1 MKVERILAL
10 TDLSPASRAG
20 LTMADAVA
28 ERTGGHVDIGYVSLP
43 IPGKP
48 PVGEEALVRRVAA
61 LIADEEQEALDEIA
75 TACVAPER
83 RGSVRRLESDCI
95 RCGIRDLVIDG
106 RPDLLCLS
114 IRGRG
119 RDPDVLV
126 GSRAQFAARAA
137 GVPVLL
143 ARGEPLP
150 RRDHPLKVL
159 LGADLVESPTVA
171 ARRIRWLVGPDDE
184 LALAHVVPGEVFY
197 PRTLGV
203 SDTFTPAQHAELRRR
218 AEAALSDTDLGGDAP
233 RIAVHVREGHPG
245 EVLTALADELEPH
258 LVVVRTH
265 ATRTYD
271 PMMLGPVCEY
281 VIRRSPVSVL
291 VLPKEH

>member
-20 LTMADAVA
+20 LTMADALA

-48 PVGEEALVRRVAA
+48 PAGQEAIVRRVAA
-61 LIADEEQEALDEIA
+61 LIADEENEALQEVA
-75 TACVAPER
+75 AGCVAPER
-83 RGSVRRLESDCI
+83 RGLVRRLETDCI
-95 RCGIRDLVIDG
+95 RCGIRDLVVDE
-106 RPDLLCLS
+106 RPDLVCLS
-114 IRGRG
+114 VRGRG
-119 RDPDVLV
+119 RDPDLLV
-126 GSRAQFAARAA
+126 GSHAEFTARAS

-143 ARGEPLP
+143 ARAERLP
-150 RRDHPLKVL
+150 RPGHALKVL
-159 LGADLVESPTVA
+159 LAADLVESPTVA
-171 ARRIRWLVGPDDE
+171 ARRIRWLVDAGDE
-184 LALAHVVPGEVFY
+184 LALAHVVPGQVFY
-197 PRTLGV
+197 PPALGV
-203 SDTFTPAQHAELRRR
+203 SDAFTPGEHAELRRR
-218 AEAALSDTDLGGDAP
+218 AEAALSDTDLGAEAP

-245 EVLTALADELEPH
+245 EVLTELARELDPH
-258 LVVVRTH
+258 LLVVRTH
-265 ATRTYD
+265 ATRTFD